1 MMKKSIILIISLLGL
16 SSFDL
21 PNEKKFLSRKIEN
34 IEVFDAENNIFNLFS
49 LITNKPLIICPVYTR
64 CPNVC
69 NMLSNGIKTAIDG
82 TDMLGKDFNVVSFSF
97 DSSDRAKNL
106 KFYQSRW
113 KMDGKNWK
121 TISAS
126 YDNIKKL
133 LSSLDFQYE
142 YNSETKEF
150 NHPSLIVV
158 ISPKGRI
165 SRYIYGLNPSGRDI
179 KLAAFE
185 AQAEKT
191 SPGLFKGFYLKCFA
205 YDPISKTYKLDWGF
219 IISTF
224 AGVLMITILCT
235 IFFKSFIT
243 NKNI

>member
-1 MMKKSIILIISLLGL
+1 MMKKNGLLILCCILLT
-16 SSFDL
+16 SFDL
-21 PNEKKFLSRKIEN
+21 PNEKKFLSRKIED
-34 IEVFDAENNIFNLFS
+34 IEVFDAENNTFKLSS
-49 LITNKPLIICPVYTR
+49 LLENKPLIICPIYTR
-64 CPNVC
+64 CPGVC
-69 NMLSNGIKTAIDG
+69 TMLSNGIKNAIDG
-82 TDMLGKDFNVVSFSF
+82 TNMLGKDFNVVSFSF

-126 YDNIKKL
+126 YENIQKL
-133 LSSLDFQYE
+133 LASIDFHYE
-142 YNSETKEF
+142 YNAETREF
-150 NHPSLIVV
+150 NHPSVIVV
-158 ISPKGRI
+158 VSPKGRI

-179 KLAAFE
+179 KLAALN

-224 AGVLMITILCT
+224 AGVLIITILSS
-235 IFFKSFIT
+235 IFFKSFIS
-243 NKNI
+243 NKNT